1 MDTNN
6 KISETSQ
13 AGRDRGADEQG
24 AVTEDPFR
32 ITAALLHDWNACSD
46 GIAKFQEHF
55 PEGGS
60 YAEVLDKAY
69 EEKQASYAIWLA
81 CAAWDAWIEKPD
93 FVKVE
98 TSSGDA
104 LVARMTAK
112 IDENVGYASRLA
124 ASGDASTLAASGYAS
139 RLAASG
145 DASTLAASGYD
156 SRLAASGDASRL
168 AASGYDSRLAA
179 SGYAST
185 LAASGYDSRLA
196 ASGDASTL
204 AASGDASTLAASG
217 DASTLA
223 ASGYDSVVAAAGI
236 GATVSLGA
244 NGCAAVAYYDGK
256 RFRFALAYVGENVE
270 AGKRYRVNSSGQF
283 EEVV

>member
-124 ASGDASTLAASGYAS
+124 ASGDASTLAASGY
-139 RLAASG
+139 
-145 DASTLAASGYD
+145 
-156 SRLAASGDASRL
+156 
-168 AASGYDSRLAA
+168 
-179 SGYAST
+179 
-185 LAASGYDSRLA
+185 
-196 ASGDASTL
+196 
-204 AASGDASTLAASG
+204 
-217 DASTLA
+217 
-223 ASGYDSVVAAAGI
+223 DSVVAAAGI

>member
-112 IDENVGYASRLA
+112 IDENVGYAS
-124 ASGDASTLAASGYAS
+124 
-139 RLAASG
+139 
-145 DASTLAASGYD
+145 
-156 SRLAASGDASRL
+156 
-168 AASGYDSRLAA
+168 
-179 SGYAST
+179 
-185 LAASGYDSRLA
+185 
-196 ASGDASTL
+196 
-204 AASGDASTLAASG
+204 TLAASG

>member
-156 SRLAASGDASRL
+156 SRLAASGDAS
-168 AASGYDSRLAA
+168 
-179 SGYAST
+179 
-185 LAASGYDSRLA
+185 
-196 ASGDASTL
+196 TL

-256 RFRFALAYVGENVE
+256 RFRFAFAYVGENVE

>member
-124 ASGDASTLAASGYAS
+124 ASGDASRLAASGYAS
-139 RLAASG
+139 R
-145 DASTLAASGYD
+145 
-156 SRLAASGDASRL
+156 
-168 AASGYDSRLAA
+168 
-179 SGYAST
+179 
-185 LAASGYDSRLA
+185 
-196 ASGDASTL
+196 L

>member
-139 RLAASG
+139 
-145 DASTLAASGYD
+145 
-156 SRLAASGDASRL
+156 
-168 AASGYDSRLAA
+168 
-179 SGYAST
+179 
-185 LAASGYDSRLA
+185 
-196 ASGDASTL
+196 
-204 AASGDASTLAASG
+204 TLAASG

>member
-145 DASTLAASGYD
+145 DASTLAASG
-156 SRLAASGDASRL
+156 
-168 AASGYDSRLAA
+168 
-179 SGYAST
+179 
-185 LAASGYDSRLA
+185 
-196 ASGDASTL
+196 
-204 AASGDASTLAASG
+204 

>member
-104 LVARMTAK
+104 LVARMNAK

-124 ASGDASTLAASGYAS
+124 ASGDAS
-139 RLAASG
+139 R
-145 DASTLAASGYD
+145 
-156 SRLAASGDASRL
+156 
-168 AASGYDSRLAA
+168 
-179 SGYAST
+179 
-185 LAASGYDSRLA
+185 
-196 ASGDASTL
+196 
-204 AASGDASTLAASG
+204 
-217 DASTLA
+217 LA

>member
-112 IDENVGYASRLA
+112 IDENVGDASRLA
-124 ASGDASTLAASGYAS
+124 ASGDA
-139 RLAASG
+139 
-145 DASTLAASGYD
+145 
-156 SRLAASGDASRL
+156 
-168 AASGYDSRLAA
+168 
-179 SGYAST
+179 
-185 LAASGYDSRLA
+185 SRLA

-244 NGCAAVAYYDGK
+244 NGCAAGAYYDGK